1 MITLADLTADGV
13 AAFLRHAEHDRGGT
27 IGTRNCR
34 LAAIRNFFNF
44 VATKNPASIAQCVE
58 ILHIPVKRLR
68 CQTPVIWPR
77 RW

>member
-1 MITLADLTADGV
+1 MGDAQG
-13 AAFLRHAEHDRGGT
+13 ERGKPHPG
-27 IGTRNCR
+27 
-34 LAAIRNFFNF
+34 LAAIRSFFNF

-77 RW
+77 RR